1 MKASYQFWR
10 DRRGR
15 LSPLRIAA
23 LVLLLV
29 PIALAAEA
37 WLSHRLAARLFNDLV
52 HRTGYWA
59 LIYLMIALAI
69 TPLQRT
75 GRFRGLLDVR
85 RMIGVGA
92 FVYATAHILL
102 YVADERFDLIKV
114 ASEIIKRL
122 YLTIGLIAWLGLLA
136 LAVTSTDGMVR
147 RVGALRWRRLHQVS
161 YVIGMLALVHF
172 FQQTKADFT
181 LPATV
186 TGLFVWLMA
195 CRLVAARM
203 QRNEL
208 SALALLIL
216 TVVVAAL
223 VILGEAIGIALWYR
237 APPIL
242 VLQAAFDF
250 ELAIR
255 PGWYVLAAG
264 LGVVVIARV
273 GSSGRYARQ
282 SIGRSAT
289 AATTAPS
296 PEPLPALDRIRRFP
310 TGDIAQGAQASSSRR
325 PRGHSGQAPRRRSP
339 STLADAGS
347 SCR

>member
-1 MKASYQFWR
+1 MLTRLRMKASYQVWR

-23 LVLLLV
+23 LLLLLV
-29 PIALAAEA
+29 PVALALEA

-59 LIYLMIALAI
+59 LIFLMIALAI
-69 TPLQRT
+69 TPLRRT
-75 GRFRGLLDVR
+75 GRINGLLEIR
-85 RMIGVGA
+85 RMVGVGA

-114 ASEIIKRL
+114 ASEIVKRL
-122 YLTIGLIAWLGLLA
+122 YLTIGLVAWVGLLA
-136 LAVTSTDGMVR
+136 LAVTSTDAMVR
-147 RVGALRWRRLHQVS
+147 RLGTLRWRRLHQAS
-161 YVIGMLALVHF
+161 YVIGVLGLVHF

-195 CRLVAARM
+195 YRLVAARM
-203 QRNEL
+203 QRHEL

-216 TVVVAAL
+216 TLVVAAL

-237 APPIL
+237 APPAL

-264 LGVVVIARV
+264 LAVVLVALLRADGRWAIPMIAERREAGVSR
-273 GSSGRYARQ
+273 SG
-282 SIGRSAT
+282 
-289 AATTAPS
+289 
-296 PEPLPALDRIRRFP
+296 
-310 TGDIAQGAQASSSRR
+310 GAS
-325 PRGHSGQAPRRRSP
+325 
-339 STLADAGS
+339 
-347 SCR
+347 